1 MIQRGRLLERV
12 GDASLVAVVAPSGF
26 GKSTFADQLVAAGGA
41 VAAVRVVLHAEDRA
55 PSRLFARV
63 VEAAGAAG
71 LAVSADGLP
80 EAPAERAAALAAAIE
95 RVAPKGAWVVLDD
108 VHHADDAA
116 LSVMRTMVERWQSEG
131 RVRVA
136 LVGRTLPWAA
146 AELDAVMV
154 DEAALAFDR
163 GETELV
169 FAERGADPGGE
180 VAMVCRRRTNGWPAA
195 VALWAAHAGAA
206 PDAPSGAA
214 DERAVFDAL
223 LRDAIEAF
231 TPDQRGLLAQLPLL
245 SPALGTAVGWPA
257 IVDDL
262 MRSGLPVRR
271 VGDWWSVGDVVR
283 DRLSTH
289 RVPGEALVAAAA
301 GYATN
306 GQLLHALDLLFG
318 HGLQDE
324 LPGVLA
330 RLTPRAFEHTDLV
343 ELSAALE
350 AVAPQALAAHPEA
363 LLVIAQVAETRA
375 MLPLRNRLL
384 DRMDATASVEW
395 QRLIEVERVR
405 DLAMQAE
412 PSALDRGRA
421 ALAALP
427 ATEPAARARCLYALG
442 WAASLGDDPDE
453 LLAGAAYFAESAGV
467 ARACRRDDDRARALS
482 ALAYRVHLKRGEY
495 DRSIARFEE
504 ALTLM
509 RTGTAL
515 WAATLT
521 FLAESFVAVG
531 RDDEAMEALSD
542 ARAVARQLGD
552 VRTLAYCAW
561 NAAKVAARRRDTKA
575 LHHWLAEADANHG
588 DWYAHL
594 TGAEFCAVAADLCA
608 QCGDLP
614 AARQW
619 LARTLAHPRLPEYP
633 DIAWPA
639 ECSIE
644 VRAGEPVAAEALVVR
659 LLEEGYTEYAQR
671 WRYRLWIAW
680 CRHRAGDA
688 VGAQELVAAVQR
700 AVAAAGQPDL
710 PSLHEPEMW
719 AVLSAL
725 DGGVEAPLAALRVEV
740 LSAFAARDGAT
751 EVAVPSGKPAQ
762 LLKVLAVMARPV
774 PVEEMAELLWPDV
787 DPDVGRRRLRNVV
800 ARVRAAGAFLDR
812 ADDLLVLSAAVAVDV
827 AEFDALAQSALR
839 ARGDDRAPKAMAALA
854 AYRGELLPADRFEE
868 WTVLP
873 RERLRTTAVRL
884 AEAVLAEA
892 ADRADPDLAVTVG
905 ELLLSADPYA
915 DHIAEQ
921 VADVL
926 RAAAH
931 TAGAAVWAE
940 RAQRIRRD
948 LGF

>member
-1 MIQRGRLLERV
+1 MIRRGRLLERV
-12 GDASLVAVVAPSGF
+12 GEASLVVVVAPSGF
-26 GKSTFADQLVAAGGA
+26 GKSTFADQLVAAAGA
-41 VAAVRVVLHAEDRA
+41 ATAVRVVLHAEDHS

-71 LAVSADGLP
+71 LAVTADRLP
-80 EAPAERAAALAAAIE
+80 EAAGERAAGLAAAIA
-95 RVAPKGAWVVLDD
+95 RVAPMGSWVVLDD
-108 VHHADDAA
+108 VHHADTEARAA
-116 LSVMRTMVERWQSEG
+116 VRTMVEHWRVDG
-131 RVRVA
+131 LVRVA
-136 LVGRTLPWAA
+136 VVGRTPPWDS

-154 DEAALAFDR
+154 EEAALAFDR
-163 GETELV
+163 TETEAL
-169 FAERGADPGGE
+169 FAEHGGDPAGE

-206 PDAPSGAA
+206 PAAPRSAA

-231 TPDQRGLLAQLPLL
+231 TPEQRGVLAELPLL
-245 SPALGTAVGWPA
+245 SPAVGAAVGWPTV
-257 IVDDL
+257 VDDV

-271 VGDWWSVGDVVR
+271 AGDWWSVGDVVR
-283 DRLSTH
+283 DRLPRQQAPAH
-289 RVPGEALVAAAA
+289 LLVATASV
-301 GYATN
+301 YAPN

-318 HGLQDE
+318 HGLHDE

-330 RLTPRAFEHTDLV
+330 GLTPRAFEHTELV
-343 ELSAALE
+343 ELTAALD
-350 AVAPQALAAHPEA
+350 AVSPTALACHPQA
-363 LLVIAQVAETRA
+363 LLVIAQVAEMRA

-384 DRMDATASVEW
+384 DRMDATAPAPW
-395 QRLIEVERVR
+395 QPVIDVERVR
-405 DLAMQAE
+405 DLAMQGD
-412 PSALDRGRA
+412 PSALARGQV

-427 ATEPAARARCLYALG
+427 TTEPAARARCLYALG

-453 LLAGAAYFAESAGV
+453 LLAAAAYFAESAGV

-521 FLAESFVAVG
+521 FLAESFLAVG

-561 NAAKVAARRRDTKA
+561 NAAKVAARRRDPKA

-614 AARQW
+614 AARGW
-619 LARTLAHPRLPEYP
+619 LERTLAHPRLPEYP

-644 VRAGEPVAAEALVVR
+644 VRSGEPVAAEALVVR
-659 LLEEGYTEYAQR
+659 LLDEGYTEYAQR

-688 VGAQELVAAVQR
+688 TGAQEMVAAVQR
-700 AVAAAGQPDL
+700 DVAASGQPDL

-719 AVLSAL
+719 SVLSAL
-725 DGGVEAPLAALRVEV
+725 TDGAVTAVAALRVEV
-740 LSAFAARDGAT
+740 LSAFAARDGDL
-751 EVAVPSGKPAQ
+751 EVPVPSGKPTQ
-762 LLKVLAVMARPV
+762 LLKVLAVMGRPV

-787 DPDVGRRRLRNVV
+787 EPDVGRRRLRNVV

-839 ARGDDRAPKAMAALA
+839 ARGDDRATKAMAALA

-892 ADRADPDLAVTVG
+892 ADRGDPDLAVTVG
-905 ELLLSADPYA
+905 ELLLAADPYA

-921 VADVL
+921 VADTL

-948 LGF
+948 LGL